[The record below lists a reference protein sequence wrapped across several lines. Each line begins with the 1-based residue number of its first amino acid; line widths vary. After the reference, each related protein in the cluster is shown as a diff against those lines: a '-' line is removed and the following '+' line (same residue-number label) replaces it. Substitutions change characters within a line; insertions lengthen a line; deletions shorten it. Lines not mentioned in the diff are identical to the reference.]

1 MSWNAFNEAKE
12 TWMDNVDSEYYLFG
26 FVRDQLIFFVNK
38 TRKLKNQSQ
47 RDYFLIDLL
56 KKHPN
61 IAVINFEKLTNIK
74 K

>member
-1 MSWNAFNEAKE
+1 
-12 TWMDNVDSEYYLFG
+12 MDNVDSKYYLFG